1 MKKHTSLLAI
11 LLFSL
16 LSTIATTISFA
27 HHNTQSEYGAFD
39 SQTVYVEGTIGRVHW
54 GNPHIAIDLTVTG
67 GDLPAGEEW
76 RVNSHPIQIQI
87 DHGFGKEDFIT
98 GKPLKLWA
106 WKNLHG
112 DPTLW
117 PRAMQ
122 IEGGPM
128 QSNMRFTDMI
138 DIAKGTFA
146 SLNIVPA
153 ANLNGSPSARA
164 GETYVAKLREMGLL
178 DAEDR
183 MMWPAPQP

>member
-1 MKKHTSLLAI
+1 MKKLSSLLLA
-11 LLFSL
+11 LL
-16 LSTIATTISFA
+16 IAALPVTAGFA

-39 SQTVYVEGTIGRVHW
+39 SQTVYIEGTIGRVHW
-54 GNPHIAIDLTVTG
+54 GNPHIGIDITVTG
-67 GDLPAGEEW
+67 GDLEPGAKW
-76 RVNSHPIQIQI
+76 RVNSHPIQVQI
-87 DHGFGKEDFIT
+87 AHGFNKEEFNT
-98 GKPLKLWA
+98 GDTIKLWA

-112 DPTLW
+112 GPTLW

-122 IEGGPM
+122 INDGPM
-128 QSNMRFTDMI
+128 KSNMRFTDMI

-146 SLNIVPA
+146 GLNIVPA

-183 MMWPAPQP
+183 MMWPAP

>member
-1 MKKHTSLLAI
+1 MKILPSLLFT
-11 LLFSL
+11 LLAAV
-16 LSTIATTISFA
+16 LSAAVFA

-54 GNPHIAIDLTVTG
+54 GNPHIGLDLTITG
-67 GDLPAGEEW
+67 GDLPVGEKW

-87 DHGFGKEDFIT
+87 DHGFGKEEFNT
-98 GKPLKLWA
+98 GDTLKLWA

-112 DPTLW
+112 GPTLW

-122 IEGGPM
+122 INDGPM
-128 QSNMRFTDMI
+128 KSNMRFTDMI
-138 DIAKGTFA
+138 DIAKGTFTG
-146 SLNIVPA
+146 LNIVPA

-164 GETYVAKLREMGLL
+164 GEPYVAKLREMGLL

-183 MMWPAPQP
+183 MVWPKP